1 MEGKLITRFD
11 NRGKFEELLRG
22 DHPGVF
28 VQFTASWC
36 GPCKR
41 ISPLVTSFFQENSGK
56 ILCCR
61 LDVDENADLYAYLKR
76 KRLINGIP
84 CLYFYDKSN
93 HGLPPTGTVAGGN
106 ESRVASFLR
115 SLPLQN

>member
-1 MEGKLITRFD
+1 MEGQLITGFE
-11 NRGKFEELLRG
+11 NRDAFEAFLLE

-36 GPCKR
+36 RPCRAIGPIVSRFIK
-41 ISPLVTSFFQENSGK
+41 ENSGK
-56 ILCCR
+56 IMCCR

-84 CLYFYDKSN
+84 CLYFYDKTN
-93 HGLPPTGTVAGGN
+93 HSLPPTRTITTGN
-106 ESRVASFLR
+106 ERLVDSFLKA
-115 SLPLQN
+115 LPI